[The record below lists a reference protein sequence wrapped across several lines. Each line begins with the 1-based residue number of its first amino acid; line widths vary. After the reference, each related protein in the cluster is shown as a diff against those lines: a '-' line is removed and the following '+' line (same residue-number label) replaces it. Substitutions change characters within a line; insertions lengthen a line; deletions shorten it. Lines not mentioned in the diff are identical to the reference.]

1 MNWLKN
7 KSQKNLDY
15 CLNIF
20 EMVIM
25 NRRVMNPSIF
35 KLEKL
40 VNIILH

>member
-1 MNWLKN
+1 
-7 KSQKNLDY
+7 
-15 CLNIF
+15 
-20 EMVIM
+20 MVIM